1 MQKRVSL
8 VSGISGP
15 RTVSFLFFIFV
26 MIRRN
31 FSIGE
36 EVEARYEGGHSWHDA
51 RIIGRKGTTHY
62 EIEFKSG

>member
-1 MQKRVSL
+1 M
-8 VSGISGP
+8 I
-15 RTVSFLFFIFV
+15 VSFFILFLRRR

-51 RIIGRKGTTHY
+51 RIVGRKGTTHY

>member
-1 MQKRVSL
+1 
-8 VSGISGP
+8 
-15 RTVSFLFFIFV
+15 

-51 RIIGRKGTTHY
+51 RIVGRKGTTHY